1 MTKHMGG
8 LKATETLVRL
18 CHIDQGE
25 YILVV
30 GCGVGTT
37 ACYLARRYAC
47 RVVGVDLSQVMVA
60 RSRERAKRQ
69 GVSRMTEF
77 QVADAQNLPFD
88 DNTFDAVIC
97 ESVNAFVEN
106 KAKALGEYGRVTKP
120 GGYVGFNEV
129 TWLEKPPPDLVRY
142 LYRIMG
148 AEFLTGNGGWKKL
161 LDGSGLVETTAL
173 VYKTNLVSQW
183 VNEVRQIEFRDFLR
197 AWGKFL
203 YLFFTSKASRR
214 FTREALSF
222 PRSIF
227 HLFRYFGYGIYVGRK
242 PDI

>member
-1 MTKHMGG
+1 
-8 LKATETLVRL
+8 
-18 CHIDQGE
+18 
-25 YILVV
+25 
-30 GCGVGTT
+30 
-37 ACYLARRYAC
+37 
-47 RVVGVDLSQVMVA
+47 
-60 RSRERAKRQ
+60 
-69 GVSRMTEF
+69 MTEF